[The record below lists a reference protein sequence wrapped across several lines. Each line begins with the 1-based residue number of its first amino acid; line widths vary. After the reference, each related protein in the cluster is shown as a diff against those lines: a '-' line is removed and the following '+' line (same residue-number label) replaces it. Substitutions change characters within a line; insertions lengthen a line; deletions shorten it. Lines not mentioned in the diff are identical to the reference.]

1 MITQIGKTAE
11 DVAGKVASYGERAA
25 HNVEQ
30 AADRAA
36 KDLGATAEQLRDY
49 ASEGVDRMQVAIRRS
64 PLASAAI
71 AAGVGFF
78 LAALAR
84 R

>member
-30 AADRAA
+30 ATERAA
-36 KDLGATAEQLRDY
+36 KDIGATAEHLREY
-49 ASEGVDRMQVAIRRS
+49 ASEGVDRVHVAIRRN

-71 AAGVGFF
+71 AASVGFF